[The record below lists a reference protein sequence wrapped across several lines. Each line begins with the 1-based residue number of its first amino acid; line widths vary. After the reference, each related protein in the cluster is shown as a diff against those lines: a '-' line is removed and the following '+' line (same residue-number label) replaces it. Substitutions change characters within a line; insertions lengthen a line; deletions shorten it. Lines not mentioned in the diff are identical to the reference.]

1 MKLQTIACSTRPGRI
16 GLSIAQWFHEFSSK
30 HGGFDCSLVDLAAF
44 ELPVFDEPAH
54 PMLQQYT
61 HDHTK
66 KWSASV
72 SEADAYVFVLP
83 EYNYFPPPSFVNA
96 INYLYREW
104 NYKPCCFVSYG
115 GVSGGLRSAQAA
127 KQLVTTVKM
136 MPMVEGVMIQMAGK
150 RINESKVFQADDHL
164 DSSATAMLDEL
175 AKWATS
181 LKTMR

>member
-16 GLSIAQWFHEFSSK
+16 GLSIAEWFNDFASA
-30 HGGFDCSLVDLAAF
+30 HGRFDCSLVDLADF
-44 ELPVFDEPAH
+44 ELPVYDEPVH
-54 PMLQQYT
+54 PMRQQYT

-66 KWSASV
+66 RWSQSV
-72 SEADAYVFVLP
+72 VEADAFAFVLP

-96 INYLYREW
+96 IDFLYREW

-115 GVSGGLRSAQAA
+115 GVSGGLRAAQAA

-136 MPMVEGVMIQMAGK
+136 VPMVEGVMIQMAGK
-150 RINESKVFQADDHL
+150 RINETKVFQADDHI

-175 AKWATS
+175 AKWASS